1 MGAKWILVILFG
13 MLGAFRALSPAF
25 FKHWIKTEFNT
36 LFEIRSGFSVNF
48 LMMIGCTVFGG
59 LSLSMLELH
68 EPKQELYLLI
78 PCVII
83 YRVMASFGIATL
95 LNVRGSA
102 VKYQLGLSIAAS
114 SYVYLVTAFI
124 VLICVMTSLPS
135 VKNLLMIIGIGHLV
149 GFIWFSVSIPAF
161 QNIKGIGTKYYAMLY
176 LCILE
181 LIPIY
186 LVVN

>member
-36 LFEIRSGFSVNF
+36 LFEIRSDFFVNF
-48 LMMIGCTVFGG
+48 LMMLGCAVFGG
-59 LSLSMLELH
+59 LSLSMLELSD
-68 EPKQELYLLI
+68 PMRGLYFLI
-78 PCVII
+78 PGVII
-83 YRVMASFGIATL
+83 YRILASFGIATL
-95 LNVRGSA
+95 LKTRGSA
-102 VKYQLGLSIAAS
+102 VKYQLGLSVAAS
-114 SYVYLVTAFI
+114 SYVYLVTAFV
-124 VLICVMTSLPS
+124 VLICVITGLPS
-135 VKNLLMIIGIGHLV
+135 IENLLMIIGVGHLV
-149 GFIWFSVSIPAF
+149 GFLWFSFSIPAF

>member
-36 LFEIRSGFSVNF
+36 LFEIRSDFSVNF
-48 LMMIGCTVFGG
+48 LMLLGCTVFGG
-59 LSLSMLELH
+59 LSLSMLEL
-68 EPKQELYLLI
+68 PSLKRELYLLI
-78 PCVII
+78 PCII
-83 YRVMASFGIATL
+83 VYRIMASFGIATL
-95 LNVRGSA
+95 LKTRGSA

-114 SYVYLVTAFI
+114 SYVYLVTAFV
-124 VLICVMTSLPS
+124 VLICVVTGLSS
-135 VKNLLMIIGIGHLV
+135 IENLLLIIGVGHLV
-149 GFIWFSVSIPAF
+149 GFLWFSISIPAF
-161 QNIKGIGTKYYAMLY
+161 QNIRGIGTKYYAMLY